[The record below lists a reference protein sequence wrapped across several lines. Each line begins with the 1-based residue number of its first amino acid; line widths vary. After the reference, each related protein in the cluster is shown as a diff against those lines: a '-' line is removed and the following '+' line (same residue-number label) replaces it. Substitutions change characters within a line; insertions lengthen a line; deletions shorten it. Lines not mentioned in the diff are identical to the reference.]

1 MTSIVRTGDQDQNKL
16 EYIATAA
23 FNNAIFSYT
32 VTYNST
38 TYRNVGVLATLPTAT
53 AANCPRGRIL
63 RANGKRLYP
72 DANPG
77 VSNFMV
83 GVYDAQSQL
92 SGFIDPNTYLFAVFN
107 ADKPLWLPDTVAYP
121 VDGLGLQKGQPV
133 LTSGDVIAGK
143 QIYSTGVTAL
153 TAITADGAATAQ
165 SIDPSLGQT
174 YTFTVSPPTAVA
186 SIQLDSLTP
195 AVGALVRIF
204 ITATTAFNT
213 TITFGTN
220 MLSAG
225 TLIVTAAAGPATRY
239 FVITFFSPDG
249 VNLYEVSRTAAQA

>member
-1 MTSIVRTGDQDQNKL
+1 MSSIVRTGDQEQNKL
-16 EYIATAA
+16 NYIATGA

-32 VTYNST
+32 VTLNPAT
-38 TYRNVGVLATLPTAT
+38 LMNVGVLATLPTAT
-53 AANCPRGRIL
+53 AVNCPRGRVL

-72 DANPG
+72 GANPG
-77 VSNFMV
+77 VTQFMV

-107 ADKPLWLPDTVAYP
+107 ADKPLWLPDTVDYP
-121 VDGLGLQKGQPV
+121 ADGLGLQRGQPV
-133 LTSGDVIAGK
+133 FTTGDVIAGK
-143 QIYSTGVTAL
+143 QMYSTGVTAL
-153 TAITADGAATAQ
+153 TAITANGAATAQ
-165 SIDPSLGQT
+165 TIDPSLGQT
-174 YTFTVSPPTAVA
+174 YTFTVSPPSGVA

-204 ITATTAFNT
+204 ITATTVQNT
-213 TITFGTN
+213 TITFGNN

-225 TLIVTAAAGPATRY
+225 TLVVTAAAGPATRY

-249 VNLYEVSRTAAQA
+249 ANLYEVARTAAQA